1 MSHASEDEDSML
13 GLLDADL
20 GSDSEV
26 ELLLRYLIQLRCRQ
40 ETATEQIH

>member
-1 MSHASEDEDSML
+1 ML
-13 GLLDADL
+13 DLLDAGL

-40 ETATEQIH
+40 EMVAEPIR